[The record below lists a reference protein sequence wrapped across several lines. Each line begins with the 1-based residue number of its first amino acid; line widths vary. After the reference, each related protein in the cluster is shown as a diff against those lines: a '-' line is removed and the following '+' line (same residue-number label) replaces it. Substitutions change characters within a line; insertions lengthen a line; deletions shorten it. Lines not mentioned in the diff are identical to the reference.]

1 MNITLN
7 NEKWYSYCD
16 PQYEYVIQ
24 SLTSITCERYMK
36 IPSARRSYWVV
47 LPIIPVQS
55 TRTALV
61 ENQKQFVSFLTVV
74 TALNPQNEGFPPLWW
89 ARAHPTLPVI
99 GWCSKPEKSQPL
111 KATSAGQSSIGEV
124 KIINCQKRA
133 YPQWYVGPSSGSE
146 PGSRPKP
153 RPRPRLVT
161 YVFDHWKLITIH
173 QNICRIKHII
183 HGNYSCTTV

>member
-24 SLTSITCERYMK
+24 SLAWITPIYDNSLCQAEL
-36 IPSARRSYWVV
+36 PSGLTDDSRAKYENCTGWE
-47 LPIIPVQS
+47 PEAICIIPHCGNCFEPS
-55 TRTALV
+55 EWRLSAL
-61 ENQKQFVSFLTVV
+61 
-74 TALNPQNEGFPPLWW
+74 W

-153 RPRPRLVT
+153 RPRPRLVANV
-161 YVFDHWKLITIH
+161 VFDHWKLITIH

-183 HGNYSCTTV
+183 HGIYSCTTV